1 LSEESAKRLLVSAFT
16 SDVMN
21 RISIPSWKE
30 YVLAT
35 LIQNEII
42 TE

>member
-1 LSEESAKRLLVSAFT
+1 
-16 SDVMN
+16 VMN